1 MAESHDYQALEWV
14 KGEIEETLKQAQQSL
29 EAYVENTEDSTRMRF
44 CLTHLHQV
52 YGTLQMVEFYGAA
65 LLAEEMENLA
75 QALLNGTVT
84 HVADSQEVLMR
95 AMLQLPAYLDRVK
108 AGKRDMPVV
117 ILPLLNDLRAARGES
132 LLSETA
138 LFKPNMKSGEEAA
151 PKEKISEEVINK
163 LPDLLKKV
171 RQLYQ
176 FALVGLI
183 RNQDMAVNL
192 GYLAK
197 SLTKLEQLYSNV
209 PMAQLWWVGGAVVEG
224 LSRSS
229 IELGLSVKMLLGLL
243 DRQIKDNMESG
254 ANRMEPVPVDL
265 LKNLLYY
272 VARCE
277 GDSPKIKE
285 VKKAFRLEE
294 ALPSGDL
301 IDLERKQMAGPDKEA
316 ITSVV
321 KALLEELVVIKENLD
336 I

>member
-29 EAYVENTEDSTRMRF
+29 EAYVENPEDSTRMRF

-75 QALLNGTVT
+75 QALLNGAVA
-84 HVADSQEVLMR
+84 HVGDSQEVLMR

-117 ILPLLNDLRAARGES
+117 ILPLLNDLRAARGDS

-138 LFKPNMKSGEEAA
+138 LFKPNMTSGEQAA

-163 LPDLLKKV
+163 LPQLLKKV

-183 RNQDMAVNL
+183 RNQDMATNL

-197 SLTKLEQLYSNV
+197 SLAKLEQLYSNA

-224 LSRSS
+224 VSRSS
-229 IELGLSVKMLLGLL
+229 IELGTSVKMLLGLL
-243 DRQIKDNMESG
+243 DRQIKDNIESG
-254 ANRMEPVPVDL
+254 D
-265 LKNLLYY
+265 
-272 VARCE
+272 
-277 GDSPKIKE
+277 
-285 VKKAFRLEE
+285 
-294 ALPSGDL
+294 
-301 IDLERKQMAGPDKEA
+301 
-316 ITSVV
+316 
-321 KALLEELVVIKENLD
+321 
-336 I
+336 